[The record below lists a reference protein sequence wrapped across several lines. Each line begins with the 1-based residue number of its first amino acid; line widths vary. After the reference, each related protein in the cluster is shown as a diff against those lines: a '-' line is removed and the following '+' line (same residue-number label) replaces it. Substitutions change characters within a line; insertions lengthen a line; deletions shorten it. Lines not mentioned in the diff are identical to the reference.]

1 MLAIPDLESA
11 MTRQRRICATMAHH
25 FQLAASDED
34 YRARRRRIEAYTQV
48 ARPAPRSRVIT
59 IPVVVHVLHRRS
71 DEDISDAQVHS
82 QVEVLNAD
90 FRLRNGDRS
99 AIPPAFGSLAEDAMV
114 EFALA
119 RRGPDGAATT
129 GITRTRSTAAGFP
142 YDGSP
147 GASQGLDELIKFA
160 PTGMAAWPREDY
172 LNLWV
177 CPLGDG
183 LLGYSQFPGG
193 AAATD
198 GVVIRTDA
206 FGKVGNVMA
215 QYDGGRTC
223 VHEVGHWLN
232 LLHVWGDD
240 GQGCAHSDNV
250 ADTPNQGGPN
260 EGSPSYPTLS
270 CGNGP
275 AGDMYMNFMDY
286 VDDRAMLMFSRGQ
299 VERMNA
305 TLAGPRASL
314 AVSPGLLTAGEL
326 TAPARRD
333 PRTNA
338 LLSTLVA
345 RGQKTFDGVDWQ

>member
-1 MLAIPDLESA
+1 

-25 FQLAASDED
+25 FQLAASDEE

-48 ARPAPRSRVIT
+48 TRPAPRARVIT
-59 IPVVVHVLHRRS
+59 IPVVVHVLHRRA
-71 DEDISDAQVHS
+71 DEDISTDQVLS
-82 QVEVLNAD
+82 QIDVLNAD
-90 FRLRNGDRS
+90 FRLRNADRS
-99 AIPPAFGSLAEDAMV
+99 AIPLPFGPLAGDAMV

-119 RRGPDGAATT
+119 RRAPDGNPTT

-147 GASQGLDELIKFA
+147 GASQRLDELVKFA
-160 PTGMAAWPREDY
+160 PTGVPAWPREDY

-177 CPLGDG
+177 CPLEDG

-193 AAATD
+193 APATD

-240 GQGCAHSDNV
+240 GQGCEHSDNV

-260 EGSPSYPTLS
+260 EGTPAYPTLS
-270 CGNGP
+270 CSNGP
-275 AGDMYMNFMDY
+275 AGDMFMNFMDY

-305 TLAGPRASL
+305 TLSGPRASL
-314 AVSPGLLTAGEL
+314 AVSPALLAAGESV
-326 TAPARRD
+326 APGARN
-333 PRTNA
+333 PSSGS
-338 LLSTLVA
+338 LLSALVPRA
-345 RGQKTFDGVDWQ
+345 QKTFDGVDWI